1 MKRYTIKTFT
11 RVAHKKIQSNALTKD
26 PGIINL
32 AGLSCKSRDADGA
45 NTPLCHALAKG

>member
-1 MKRYTIKTFT
+1 MKRYTINTFT
-11 RVAHKKIQSNALTKD
+11 REAHKKIQSNALTKE

-32 AGLSCKSRDADGA
+32 AGLSCKSRDSGGE